1 MTETLFTKII
11 NGDIPSYKIAENEQF
26 YAFLDISP
34 VAVGHTL
41 VVPKK
46 PVDYIF
52 DLEDQMLADL
62 MVYAKKIAKAIE
74 AVVPCARIGIAV
86 VGLEVPH
93 THIHLIPINPVG
105 DIDFKKQRV
114 ELSHEKMS
122 QVAKEI
128 ADKLK

>member
-1 MTETLFTKII
+1 
-11 NGDIPSYKIAENEQF
+11 
-26 YAFLDISP
+26 
-34 VAVGHTL
+34 
-41 VVPKK
+41 
-46 PVDYIF
+46 
-52 DLEDQMLADL
+52 
-62 MVYAKKIAKAIE
+62 MVYAKIAKAIE

-93 THIHLIPINPVG
+93 THIHLIPINDVG

>member
-74 AVVPCARIGIAV
+74 VVVPCARIGIAV

-93 THIHLIPINPVG
+93 THIHLIPINDVG

>member
-11 NGDIPSYKIAENEQF
+11 NGDIPSYKIAENDQF

-93 THIHLIPINPVG
+93 THIHLIPINDVG

>member
-11 NGDIPSYKIAENEQF
+11 NGDIPSYKIAENDQF

-93 THIHLIPINPVG
+93 THIHLIPINDVG

-122 QVAKEI
+122 QIAKEI

>member
-52 DLEDQMLADL
+52 DLEDQMLVNL
-62 MVYAKKIAKAIE
+62 MVYAKK
-74 AVVPCARIGIAV
+74 
-86 VGLEVPH
+86 
-93 THIHLIPINPVG
+93 
-105 DIDFKKQRV
+105 
-114 ELSHEKMS
+114 
-122 QVAKEI
+122 
-128 ADKLK
+128 

>member
-93 THIHLIPINPVG
+93 THIHLIPINDVG